1 MTEQDRTIHLQIHG
15 RVQGV
20 NFRAWTAEQAK
31 NRSLSGW
38 VRNRRDGSVE
48 AVFQGAP
55 ENVAEM
61 IDLCRDGPLD
71 AKVENVEIIQEGGVA
86 PPGFEVRPTE

>member
-1 MTEQDRTIHLQIHG
+1 MTEQDRTIHLLIHG

-20 NFRAWTAEQAK
+20 YFRAWTAEQA
-31 NRSLSGW
+31 RSRGLSGW

-48 AVFQGAP
+48 AVFQGTP

-61 IDLCRDGPLD
+61 IDLCRDGPPD
-71 AKVENVEIIQEGGVA
+71 ARVETVEIIQEGGAA
-86 PPGFEVRPTE
+86 PAGFEVRSTE